1 MHCGILRMLRGEPG
15 NKLRQR
21 TVIQRHLPLVND
33 RQRRRR
39 HRIRFGAVQPAV
51 ALSRNT
57 ANKMQIAHH
66 GVRKNNIPRQTVHC
80 RVGQQLNP
88 GGELRL
94 ETGDSHF
101 SQLLLKRLHRLAV
114 IPHRFHI
121 PGRIQRYQRIHKY
134 GLITGRQHRLNIG
147 TAFCRRLGWKRLLA
161 GHFGDRR
168 RLVCALAQ
176 RRRKLADGGS
186 AIRWYHFRLFGLD
199 IEQWSKCKS
208 QAQTERGQLTT
219 IPFL

>member
-1 MHCGILRMLRGEPG
+1 MHCGILRMLRSQAR

-21 TVIQRHLPLVND
+21 TVIQRHLPLVNH

-39 HRIRFGAVQPAV
+39 HGIRFRAIQPAV

-66 GVRKNNIPRQTVHC
+66 GVRQNDIPRQTVHC

-94 ETGDSHF
+94 KTGDSDL
-101 SQLLLKRLHRLAV
+101 SQLLLKRLYRLAV

-134 GLITGRQHRLNIG
+134 GLITGRQYRLNPGAALRCRIG
-147 TAFCRRLGWKRLLA
+147 RKRLLA
-161 GHFGDRR
+161 GHLSDRR
-168 RLVCALAQ
+168 GLVCALA
-176 RRRKLADGGS
+176 
-186 AIRWYHFRLFGLD
+186 
-199 IEQWSKCKS
+199 
-208 QAQTERGQLTT
+208 
-219 IPFL
+219 